1 MPLAPL
7 EKLGPGEPLGPWLE
21 KLRLLA
27 NLSSH
32 LSGDEWIGIEE
43 IYSGRSISL
52 NFDRIES
59 RFHVGRLFPFI
70 VQSNT
75 QDKVLADN
83 VYRWKYTCNRAI
95 KTSFGNGDDNVNELQ
110 DLWEVDAKDTTDKAI
125 QREYSLYSN
134 IEAGNKT
141 TNQTYGNGVTQD
153 DLTAAGGTW
162 ALKPIPSGT
171 AVYAT
176 PQRIIVGTPPDQK
189 PGLEWTIVNLPNGV
203 TGRC

>member
-1 MPLAPL
+1 MPIAPL
-7 EKLGPGEPLGPWLE
+7 ERLGEGEPLGPWLE

-32 LSGDEWIGIEE
+32 LSGDNWIGIDE
-43 IYSGRSISL
+43 ISSGRSINL
-52 NFDRIES
+52 NFDRLES
-59 RFHVGRLFPFI
+59 HFHEGRLFPFI

-75 QDKVLADN
+75 QDTVSSTN
-83 VYRWKYTCNRAI
+83 VYRWKYTCKRAI
-95 KTSFGNGDDNVNELQ
+95 KTSFGNGDANSNELQ
-110 DLWEVDAKDTTDKAI
+110 DLWEVDAKDTTPQGV

-141 TNQTYGNGVTQD
+141 ANQTYGNGVTQG

-162 ALKPIPSGT
+162 ALKPIPNGT

-176 PQRIIVGTPPDQK
+176 LQRIIVGTPPNQK
-189 PGLEWTIVNLPNGV
+189 TGFEWTIVNLPNGV
-203 TGRC
+203 TGQC